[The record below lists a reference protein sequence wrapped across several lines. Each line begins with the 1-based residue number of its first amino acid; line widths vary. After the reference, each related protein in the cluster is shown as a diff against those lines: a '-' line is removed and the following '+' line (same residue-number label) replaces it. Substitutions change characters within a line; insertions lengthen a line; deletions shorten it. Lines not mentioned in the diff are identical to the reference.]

1 FRMATN
7 PIMANPVAITTATIT
22 SGFNVFSNL
31 FANNGVTLINV
42 ALIVATIGGQS
53 LLKKIS
59 FNCPCAYP
67 LNVYQSLM
75 FLLGPSFALLVIGF
89 MINSTTWRLMHGC
102 CYRHRDTRHS
112 VKTAFVYWVEVLV
125 QASVA
130 PAAWL
135 FVAFLDGSYY
145 TCLLAADFCHLD
157 TAPQCFNSTWRGDT
171 TSWKSMSGDGK
182 YCPLCICGLIERDKV
197 FLESTS
203 NIIAW
208 GLLICYGSAA
218 FLCICCVRMCDK
230 YTMIQRKYIDTYK
243 GEESKQFENIARE
256 HAAQIA
262 DNNARA
268 FFSNQD
274 WSKKDW
280 DWVSGVSEIS
290 NPFFAR
296 IRYIAEEKTKT
307 TLYTPLQLWSS
318 HQGYKI
324 LKPDVEAPTL
334 VEDGDH
340 PQNMNA

>member
-1 FRMATN
+1 MATAN
-7 PIMANPVAITTATIT
+7 AVIANPVAITTATI
-22 SGFNVFSNL
+22 SAAGSVFTNL

-53 LLKKIS
+53 ILKKLS

-67 LNVYQSLM
+67 LNVYQSMM
-75 FLLGPSFALLVIGF
+75 FLLGPSLALLVSW
-89 MINSTTWRLMHGC
+89 STRPRGESYT
-102 CYRHRDTRHS
+102 D
-112 VKTAFVYWVEVLV
+112 VVLV
-125 QASVA
+125 QSSVA

-145 TCLLAADFCHLD
+145 TCLFAAQFCHLE
-157 TAPQCFNSTWRGDT
+157 TSPQCVNSTWKGDT
-171 TSWKSMSGDGK
+171 SAWKSMSGDGV
-182 YCPLCICGLIERDKV
+182 YCPQCICGLLDRDKV
-197 FLESTS
+197 YLESTS

-208 GLLICYGSAA
+208 GLLICYGTAA
-218 FLCICCVRMCDK
+218 FLCICCVRMCDR
-230 YTMIQRKYIDTYK
+230 YTMIQRKYVETYK
-243 GEESKQFENIARE
+243 NEESNRFESVARE

-268 FFSNQD
+268 FFSNLD

-296 IRYIAEEKTKT
+296 IRIIAEEKTQT

-318 HQGYKI
+318 HRGYKI

-334 VEDGDH
+334 TEEDDH